1 MDFKKRIN
9 KAFDDVDE
17 ILQEGT
23 SLPAK
28 IRVALRYALENLATA
43 CTAYDDYDRGYLSNS
58 CKPIESSEDRNKEN
72 LNKIFNARQLK
83 SSYQFIATFDGK
95 YQPRVIDYMTDK
107 GLPLWVDFN
116 EETDNGQRFSD
127 EELPKIAKQLEE
139 YYANAG
145 GGASDIEIVKDNGD
159 SVYLEEYLME
169 GSFDKAWEK
178 AIAEDEAW
186 EKEHFWDKED

>member
-1 MDFKKRIN
+1 MDYKQKVN
-9 KAFDDVDE
+9 KIFNELDE
-17 ILQEGT
+17 IVK
-23 SLPAK
+23 LPFGEIPSDVK
-28 IRVALRYALENLATA
+28 VNLFEALSKLATA
-43 CTAYDDYDRGYLSNS
+43 CNEWDKYERGYV
-58 CKPIESSEDRNKEN
+58 ESSEDRNKKN

-145 GGASDIEIVKDNGD
+145 GGTSDIEIVKDNGD

-186 EKEHFWDKED
+186 EEEHFWDKED